1 MFLWWTLTKFYW
13 IGMIPLFLIC
23 LLFVGILTS
32 LLATRSYR
40 EGAYLYQDH
49 FGPLSWH
56 SEMPR
61 RRHETWH
68 PSPSQY
74 TDTEPTCRCAI
85 HFCVEPHWKAQ
96 LPKFK
101 SWVWPGQRRTFLT
114 CCARS
119 GLYYYMLSRQCT
131 VRSPEER
138 LPYQPGIEPGSVACE
153 SSTKSARPRRLL

>member
-1 MFLWWTLTKFYW
+1 MFV
-13 IGMIPLFLIC
+13 C
-23 LLFVGILTS
+23 LFVCLCLTS
-32 LLATRSYR
+32 LLTTRSYQR
-40 EGAYLYQDH
+40 RCLLVP
-49 FGPLSWH
+49 GPLWTI
-56 SEMPR
+56 ELALWMPR

-85 HFCVEPHWKAQ
+85 HFCVEPHWKLQ

-114 CCARS
+114 CCTRS

-153 SSTKSARPRRLL
+153 SSTKSARPRRLLFFFFNLF